1 MCLSYQLPLPDC
13 DIWIFGLL
21 FRTLARERDRQ
32 REGETKID
40 SETETE
46 R

>member
-1 MCLSYQLPLPDC
+1 MCLSYQLALRDR
-13 DIWIFGLL
+13 DVWILGLL

-32 REGETKID
+32 REGETD
-40 SETETE
+40 